1 MKKILA
7 ALAALSLTTACTGG
21 AGGAFPAEPNISAS
35 SSVASLQNK
44 AAQSLVTAWRAFDA
58 ILTAV
63 ELVQAAGGLQAGSP
77 KALRLADAIDKSRDG
92 LNAAT
97 GAVQIGNATNFT
109 DAMARAEDA
118 LKAARAVLGE

>member
-1 MKKILA
+1 MKKLLA
-7 ALAALSLTTACTGG
+7 ALAALSLTAACTGT
-21 AGGAFPAEPNISAS
+21 GGSFPAEPNFTAG

-97 GAVQIGNATNFT
+97 AAVQVGNATNFT